1 MNPPRELLEREPEP
15 LEKGLRR
22 NVLGSVAG
30 WSIPVVVNLV
40 SIPIL
45 LRHLGASYYGILT
58 LVTIASVYLG
68 FLAGPTAS
76 GSVRF
81 MATAYAAGD
90 WPRFRE
96 SVHAGLLAAGSVS
109 LLGSG
114 LMFTAAPWLATRFFT
129 VPQAEIPLTITALR
143 YGAVLLLFTS
153 LWNSVAAI
161 PSAVRRVDVSSLMIA
176 GATCAVNISGVVAA
190 LCGAGVVRIVQT
202 QAVFSA
208 ASGIAGAVVCHWFL
222 PRGALLPFTGV
233 SGEQFRSQFIFG
245 GQLSAGQLLSLLHLQ
260 IDRVI
265 VAMKLGPAAVAAY
278 GVPARVGDQ
287 ISALLGRITAP
298 LYPLAAE
305 AHASGMLES
314 YRRLYAQAVVNSLW
328 VAGLIASV
336 LIGSSAQLLQIW
348 GVGKAL
354 PPESATILSLL
365 AAANIARAPGVVAYQ
380 CGNGFGRGRL
390 YIAQAGLGVILV
402 GAPIG
407 LLITRMGVTG
417 AAAGFLIGIILLST
431 FYDLYTRRYV
441 LGIRNP
447 FPALAGYAS
456 IILITTAGSCAPM
469 LPILPVHQAF
479 LAVLRGAALT
489 LLGYGSMTAVI
500 GSINPAL
507 APLGVIRS
515 TFSEARKFVFRKR
528 EPVVFAS

>member
-1 MNPPRELLEREPEP
+1 MNPQPEP

-22 NVLGSVAG
+22 NILGSVAG
-30 WSIPVVVNLV
+30 WVIPVIVNLV

-81 MATAYAAGD
+81 MATAYASGD

-96 SVHAGLLAAGSVS
+96 SVHAGLLAAASVS
-109 LLGSG
+109 LVGAG
-114 LMFTAAPWLATRFFT
+114 AMFAAAPWLATRFFT
-129 VPQAEIPLTITALR
+129 VPAAEIPLTISALR
-143 YGAVLLLFTS
+143 YGAALLLFTS
-153 LWNSVAAI
+153 LWNAVAAI

-176 GATCAVNISGVVAA
+176 GATCAINISAVIAA
-190 LCGAGVVRIVQT
+190 FLGAGVVSIVQT
-202 QAVFSA
+202 QSIVSAVSV
-208 ASGIAGAVVCHWFL
+208 IAGSIVCYGFL
-222 PRGALLPFTGV
+222 PRGALLPFGDV
-233 SGEQFRSQFIFG
+233 SGEQFRAQFIFA

-260 IDRVI
+260 IDRLI

-287 ISALLGRITAP
+287 ISALLGRLTAP

-305 AHASGMLES
+305 AHASGLLES

-336 LIGSSAQLLQIW
+336 LIGSSAPLLRLW

-354 PPESATILSLL
+354 PPESATILALL

-390 YIAQAGLGVILV
+390 YIAQAGLGVVLV
-402 GAPIG
+402 GLPIG
-407 LLITRMGVTG
+407 LLVPRMGVTG
-417 AAAGFLIGIILLST
+417 AAAGFLIGITLLST
-431 FYDLYTRRYV
+431 FYDLYTRRAV

-447 FPALAGYAS
+447 FPALAGYLS
-456 IILITTAGSCAPM
+456 IALIVAGGSCAPR
-469 LPILPVHQAF
+469 IPVFETHQAF
-479 LAVLRGAALT
+479 LAVVRGGALTLIAYAALT
-489 LLGYGSMTAVI
+489 
-500 GSINPAL
+500 AL
-507 APLGVIRS
+507 AGAIHPSLAPVGLIRS
-515 TFSEARKFVFRKR
+515 TLSDVRRRLLSRKQ
-528 EPVVFAS
+528 EPVVVAS